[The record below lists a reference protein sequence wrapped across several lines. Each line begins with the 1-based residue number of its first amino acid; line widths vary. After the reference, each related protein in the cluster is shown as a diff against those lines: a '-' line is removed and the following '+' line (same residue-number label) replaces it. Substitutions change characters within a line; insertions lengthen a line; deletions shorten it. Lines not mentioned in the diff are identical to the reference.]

1 MAEFAYTAKDK
12 TGAFTKG
19 TIEARDR
26 GTAADT
32 LAQKGLVPVKIGK
45 TTSLGQIDVLGW
57 RGVPLIEKVVFA
69 RQLSAMINA
78 GLPIAQ
84 SLHIL
89 ATQTKNKKMAET
101 IASITKDVEG
111 GVSFGN
117 ALAKHPKT
125 FSQVF
130 ISMVKAGETGGI
142 LDEIM
147 DRLATQLEREHSLVS
162 KIRGAM
168 IYPGVILSAMIVMF
182 ILMMTLVIP
191 QLVVILQQT
200 GGTLPLPTK
209 ILIAIS
215 QGFTKYGIFTGIGF
229 VAIVVGFFRF
239 IHTKNG
245 KYIWHRILL
254 RMPVAGSIIIKIN
267 VARFTRTL
275 GALMAGGIPVVEAM
289 LIVADTST
297 NVVFR
302 QELIDASE
310 QVKNGVPIS
319 KSLEKSKY
327 YPTLVKEMLAVGE
340 ETGSM
345 SALLTKLADFYD
357 EELDGITKNLTSII
371 EPVLILTIGVVVGF
385 IVVAIIVPIYNI
397 DANPPQ

>member
-1 MAEFAYTAKDK
+1 
-12 TGAFTKG
+12 
-19 TIEARDR
+19 
-26 GTAADT
+26 
-32 LAQKGLVPVKIGK
+32 
-45 TTSLGQIDVLGW
+45 
-57 RGVPLIEKVVFA
+57 
-69 RQLSAMINA
+69 MINA

-101 IASITKDVEG
+101 ITSITKDVEG
-111 GVSFGN
+111 GTSLGN
-117 ALAKHPKT
+117 ALAKHPKV

-130 ISMVKAGETGGI
+130 VSMVKAGEAGGI
-142 LDEIM
+142 LDDIM
-147 DRLATQLEREHSLVS
+147 DRLASQLEREHSLIG

-191 QLVVILQQT
+191 QLVNILQQT

-215 QGFTKYGIFTGIGF
+215 EAFTKYGIFTGVGF
-229 VAIVVGFFRF
+229 VLIVVGFFRF
-239 IHTKNG
+239 IHTKGG
-245 KYIWHRILL
+245 KQIWHHILL
-254 RMPVAGSIIIKIN
+254 RMPVVGPIIIKIN

-275 GALMAGGIPVVEAM
+275 GALMGGGIPVIEAM

-297 NVVFR
+297 NVIFR

-397 DANPPQ
+397 DSNPPQ